1 MAIVWYVLYAS
12 LFMRIVMD
20 MILEAMMELV
30 CLRNLFIF
38 FSFTTS
44 LPFHYLGSHVW
55 SINPT
60 LFFLSKITASRI
72 INTNIQLCLICVY
85 DM

>member
-1 MAIVWYVLYAS
+1 MAVVWYVLYAS

-20 MILEAMMELV
+20 IMLETMMELV

-44 LPFHYLGSHVW
+44 LPFRYLGSHVW
-55 SINPT
+55 PIDST
-60 LFFLSKITASRI
+60 LFLLSKQ
-72 INTNIQLCLICVY
+72 QLHQ
-85 DM
+85 

>member
-12 LFMRIVMD
+12 LFMRIIMD
-20 MILEAMMELV
+20 MILETIMELV

-38 FSFTTS
+38 FSFTTF

-55 SINPT
+55 SIDST
-60 LFFLSKITASRI
+60 LFLLSKITASRI

-85 DM
+85 NM